1 MATEKFGATTARKL
15 VSTAIG
21 HLSAVAATK
30 GTFEPAVVA
39 VVLRAAQS
47 IVECGCDIG
56 FLDRC
61 VCEAT
66 APRLAAPC
74 FLAVFL
80 PSTGSDPPPS
90 PPPSGAVGFICRRL
104 HDTQNT
110 LVLGKGLD
118 GSSGCSA
125 DISISRL
132 ADAAVGD
139 SNILTFLEIKNWDV
153 SLTAPEWIGQVM

>member
-1 MATEKFGATTARKL
+1 MVSVRASFCSRWEALATEKFGATTARKL

-80 PSTGSDPPPS
+80 PSTGSDPPPL
-90 PPPSGAVGFICRRL
+90 PPP
-104 HDTQNT
+104 
-110 LVLGKGLD
+110 LVL
-118 GSSGCSA
+118 SA
-125 DISISRL
+125 SFAGVFMTRRIHPSWARGWT
-132 ADAAVGD
+132 ARAAVRRT
-139 SNILTFLEIKNWDV
+139 SPSRAWLMQLWVTPT
-153 SLTAPEWIGQVM
+153 S